1 VSLVIMVAIAEV
13 GLRAVDLGHPYESE
27 PDSYLRDP
35 DPDVLFVPKPGFRG
49 YSEGTEVAISSQGLR
64 DREYDAAHPP
74 NTTRI
79 VVLGDSVTFGPGV
92 LAEETFSKQLEHRL
106 NGLGDGR
113 RYEVINTGV
122 IGYNTIQERARLE
135 RVGLQFQPDVVVLT
149 FVVNDLLD
157 TFSIFDHQYEPGGAL
172 APLKKWL
179 RRNSRLYRFYQNVSW
194 RLEGELRRD
203 PNQPEPPR
211 DRQRVLEREAEI
223 GRIARISRDNGAK
236 FLMVLY
242 PDNLANLVSP
252 DASGRQVTVR
262 DELVGF
268 AARSGFPTLDLTE
281 ALGDVRDPRARV
293 MRLREDPHPSPT
305 GHRAIADAL
314 LSSLQEAGLLR

>member
-35 DPDVLFVPKPGFRG
+35 DSDVLFVPKPGFRG

-236 FLMVLY
+236 FLLVLY

-268 AARSGFPTLDLTE
+268 AARNGFPTRDLTE

-293 MRLREDPHPSPT
+293 MRLREDPHPSPS

>member
-1 VSLVIMVAIAEV
+1 MVAIAEV

-35 DPDVLFVPKPGFRG
+35 DSDVLFVPKPGFRG

-236 FLMVLY
+236 FLLVLY

-262 DELVGF
+262 DELLGF
-268 AARSGFPTLDLTE
+268 AARNGLAMLDLTE
-281 ALGDVRDPRARV
+281 ALGDVRDPRARA

>member
-1 VSLVIMVAIAEV
+1 MVAIAEV

-203 PNQPEPPR
+203 PNQPDQPR

-236 FLMVLY
+236 FLLVLY
-242 PDNLANLVSP
+242 PDNLANLEAP

-268 AARSGFPTLDLTE
+268 AARNGLPILDLTE

>member
-1 VSLVIMVAIAEV
+1 MVAIAEV

-194 RLEGELRRD
+194 RLDSEWRRD
-203 PNQPEPPR
+203 PNRPEPPR

-223 GRIARISRDNGAK
+223 GRIAQISRESGAK
-236 FLMVLY
+236 FLLVLY
-242 PDNLANLVSP
+242 PDNLANLEAP

-268 AARSGFPTLDLTE
+268 AARNGLPILDLTE

-293 MRLREDPHPSPT
+293 MRLREDPHPGPT

-314 LSSLQEAGLLR
+314 LGSLQAAGLLR

>member
-236 FLMVLY
+236 FLLVLY
-242 PDNLANLVSP
+242 PDNLANLVAP

-262 DELVGF
+262 DELVSF
-268 AARSGFPTLDLTE
+268 AARNGLPILDLTE

-293 MRLREDPHPSPT
+293 MRLREDPHPSPS

>member
-1 VSLVIMVAIAEV
+1 MVAIAEV

-49 YSEGTEVAISSQGLR
+49 YSEGTEVAISSRGLR

-211 DRQRVLEREAEI
+211 DRERVLEREAEI
-223 GRIARISRDNGAK
+223 GRIARISRDSGAR
-236 FLMVLY
+236 FLLVLY

-268 AARSGFPTLDLTE
+268 AARNGFPTRDLTE

-293 MRLREDPHPSPT
+293 MRLREDPHPSPA